1 MQLFITLDDHFKYLA
16 ELVARKPKGVFIA
29 SFGIYAG
36 ITFDGRDTTT
46 WGERFKL
53 QTRDFLESLRPIP
66 NVRLMIGIPDYK
78 SCRGKIAC
86 SHCECGYIYQMTRLL
101 NHGELFSEFKWKVA
115 TQAHVKCILFF
126 FEKEILGVAG
136 GRNLNDSNSIDA
148 TFQIDSSIG
157 TQLYQQLVP
166 VWKDSHSLTGDAINK
181 ILVAQGI
188 SEATIDNLMAEFAA
202 EDQMQKMVR
211 EVAASAPEE

>member
-1 MQLFITLDDHFKYLA
+1 MQLFITLEDHFKYLA

-53 QTRDFLESLRPIP
+53 QTRDFLESLRSTP

-78 SCRGKIAC
+78 SCRGKVAC

-101 NHGELFSEFKWKVA
+101 NHRELFSEFKWKII
-115 TQAHVKCILFF
+115 TQAHVKCTLFF

-148 TFQIDSSIG
+148 TFQIDSTIG

-166 VWKDSHSLTGDAINK
+166 VWKASYDLAGEPINT
-181 ILVAQGI
+181 ILVKQGI
-188 SEATIDNLMAEFAA
+188 SESTINNIMAEFAA
-202 EDQMQKMVR
+202 EDALQQKIR
-211 EVAASAPEE
+211 EVAESAPE

>member
-1 MQLFITLDDHFKYLA
+1 MKLFITLDDHFKYLS

-36 ITFDGRDTTT
+36 ITFDGRDTTA
-46 WGERFKL
+46 WGERYKL

-78 SCRGKIAC
+78 SCRGKVAC

-101 NHGELFSEFKWKVA
+101 NHAELFSEFKWKAA

-148 TFQIDSSIG
+148 TFQIDSSVG

-166 VWKDSHSLTGDAINK
+166 IWKASHDLTGEAINAV
-181 ILVAQGI
+181 LVKQGI
-188 SEATIDNLMAEFAA
+188 SQSTINGIMAEFEA
-202 EDQMQKMVR
+202 EDALQRKAR
-211 EVAASAPEE
+211 EVSESAPE